1 MDPIPAWMKR
11 FWDVWDLRLLVLL
24 SLVLQ
29 IILSL
34 FGNRRKYISSPWFS
48 LLIWSAYLMADWA
61 ATVALGKLSDAEN
74 DNALKAIWAPLLLV
88 HLGGPDTITAYSLE
102 DNQLWKRHLLGLV
115 VQFSVAVYVTLM
127 SWKHSWFS
135 IMSIPALVAGFIKY
149 GERTW
154 VLMSVSRDQSGK
166 LVPFFNAGEERT
178 NLGNNNTSE
187 DKNSMVVLCVA
198 HSSVRVFKNFME
210 LYDVGEV
217 SYSRGNPVEFGDIH
231 LFWNVIEVEMG
242 LMFDLLY
249 TKVPINFSKGG
260 WILRCITFSCTVTV
274 LIGSILQLISTGE
287 ERDKWH
293 KVDIAIT
300 EVLLVGALALEIYAI
315 ISLYLF
321 SDWATIWLTKHNR
334 GKQIIQLRGKISR
347 LFFLPKRYRCRMVGQ
362 FDLLD
367 FWLNNKPEQKV
378 GRRIL
383 WSLLGIKTWVEECFG
398 HWWVEEYI
406 KDKTAVIVPSLLF
419 DPVYHCCLR
428 LTSRNRHPGRAV
440 EEDPVWREFFHW
452 SLDVQIIS
460 LHIATEIC
468 YNLEMEWATPDAS
481 DQNDRD
487 STTVSQHHMMQN
499 RELCRTLSRYMMYLF
514 VMRTSLLPIAA
525 SGDLV
530 SEGIRNS
537 PLDIEGAQDVRAACR
552 SLLESNAFGTRK
564 ILGLVRSKQE
574 DERWEMLKLMWVR
587 MLCNAASKGQ
597 RTEHLR
603 QLSQGGEFLTF
614 LWFFLPQSRVVR
626 TAMELVR

>member
-24 SLVLQ
+24 SLALQ

-88 HLGGPDTITAYSLE
+88 HLGGHDTIT
-102 DNQLWKRHLLGLV
+102 
-115 VQFSVAVYVTLM
+115 
-127 SWKHSWFS
+127 KHSWFS

-154 VLMSVSRDQSGK
+154 VLMSVSRDKSGK
-166 LVPFFNAGEERT
+166 LVPFGNAGGGS
-178 NLGNNNTSE
+178 NLGNNNTLE

-198 HSSVRVFKNFME
+198 HGSVRVFKNFME
-210 LYDVGEV
+210 LYDVSDV
-217 SYSRGNPVEFGDIH
+217 SYSWGNPVEFGDIL
-231 LFWNVIEVEMG
+231 LFWKVIEVEMG

-249 TKVPINFSKGG
+249 TKAPINFRKRGC
-260 WILRCITFSCTVTV
+260 ILRSITFSCTVAV
-274 LIGSILQLISTGE
+274 LIGTILRLISTGE
-287 ERDKWH
+287 ELDKWH
-293 KVDIAIT
+293 KVDIAVT
-300 EVLLVGALALEIYAI
+300 E
-315 ISLYLF
+315 
-321 SDWATIWLTKHNR
+321 N
-334 GKQIIQLRGKISR
+334 
-347 LFFLPKRYRCRMVGQ
+347 KR
-362 FDLLD
+362 
-367 FWLNNKPEQKV
+367 
-378 GRRIL
+378 
-383 WSLLGIKTWVEECFG
+383 
-398 HWWVEEYI
+398 WVEEYI
-406 KDKTAVIVPSLLF
+406 KDKTAVVVPSLLF

-428 LTSRNRHPGRAV
+428 LTSRNRHPRRAV
-440 EEDPVWREFFHW
+440 EEEPVWREFFDR

-468 YNLEMEWATPDAS
+468 YNLEMEWDTPDAS

-487 STTVSQHHMMQN
+487 STTVSQHHTILS

-530 SEGIRNS
+530 SEGVRDS
-537 PLDIEGAQDVRAACR
+537 PPDIEGAQDVRAACR
-552 SLLESNAFGTRK
+552 SLLESDAFGTRK
-564 ILGLVRSKQE
+564 ILRLVRSKQK

-626 TAMELVR
+626 RAMELV